1 MFEVSAAGS
10 LRRSARVF
18 LIVLC
23 LVFGMSPV
31 RPVSAQPVMQG
42 NRETVVGVVTLERQ
56 KVPFSTTVPGRAVA
70 FEQVDIRPRVGGTI
84 SEIVYAAG
92 RPVAVGDVL
101 FRIEDQT
108 YRAEAASAE
117 AEVALAQASIS
128 AAQTT
133 VKRYESLVGKGVT
146 DEELAAA
153 RVALL
158 QSEADLS
165 AAQAA
170 LEIARLDLDRTVI
183 KSPIAGFADVPT
195 VSVGALVTENQTDA
209 LTTIT
214 RMDPI
219 FVDVEESSRRIGEVR
234 NKIDSGQL
242 SRGENLAIR
251 LMLETG
257 ETYAGQGQMVSP
269 GTIVSTT
276 TGTTEFRM
284 QFDNPDRR
292 ILPGQFLRVDITLG
306 TTEAILVPQGA
317 TSRSSGGALTAFVA
331 VDGKAEQRV
340 LQEAGS
346 YQNAWIVMDGV
357 TDGEALIVDGLSNL
371 ADGAAVKT
379 VPVTISDEGVVTE
392 SDTAPATKDEG

>member
-1 MFEVSAAGS
+1 MSEFPVVRSPQRAACVLLFAFS
-10 LRRSARVF
+10 LM
-18 LIVLC
+18 C
-23 LVFGMSPV
+23 GMAAV
-31 RPVSAQPVMQG
+31 WPVSAQPVMQG

-56 KVPFSTTVPGRAVA
+56 QVPFSTTVPGRAVA
-70 FEQVDIRPRVGGTI
+70 FEQVDIRPRVGGAI

-92 RPVAVGDVL
+92 QRVAVGDVL
-101 FRIEDQT
+101 FRLEDQT
-108 YRAEAASAE
+108 YRAEVASAE

-158 QSEADLS
+158 QSQADLS

-183 KSPIAGFADVPT
+183 KSPIAGFADVAS
-195 VSVGALVTENQTDA
+195 VSAGALVTENQTDA

-214 RMDPI
+214 RIDPI
-219 FVDVEESSRRIGEVR
+219 YVDVEESSRRIGEVR

-242 SRGENLAIR
+242 SPGETLAIR

-257 ETYAGQGQMVSP
+257 QTYAGQGQMVSP
-269 GTIVSTT
+269 GTSVSTT
-276 TGTTEFRM
+276 TGTTEFRL

-306 TTEAILVPQGA
+306 TTEAVLVPQGA
-317 TSRSSGGALTAFVA
+317 TSRSSGGDLTAFVA
-331 VDGKAEQRV
+331 VDGKAEQRI
-340 LQEAGS
+340 LQAAGS
-346 YQNAWIVMDGV
+346 YRNAWIVTDGV
-357 TDGEALIVDGLSNL
+357 TDGEALIVDGLSTL
-371 ADGAAVKT
+371 TDGAAVKT

-392 SDTAPATKDEG
+392 IDTAPTTKDEG

>member
-1 MFEVSAAGS
+1 MCGMAA
-10 LRRSARVF
+10 VW
-18 LIVLC
+18 
-23 LVFGMSPV
+23 
-31 RPVSAQPVMQG
+31 PVSAQPVMQG

-56 KVPFSTTVPGRAVA
+56 QVPFSTTVPGRAVA
-70 FEQVDIRPRVGGTI
+70 FEQVDIRPRVGGAI

-92 RPVAVGDVL
+92 QRVAVGDVL
-101 FRIEDQT
+101 FRLEDQT
-108 YRAEAASAE
+108 YRAEVASAE

-158 QSEADLS
+158 QSQADLS

-183 KSPIAGFADVPT
+183 KSPIAGFADVAS
-195 VSVGALVTENQTDA
+195 VSAGALVTENQTDA

-214 RMDPI
+214 RIDPI
-219 FVDVEESSRRIGEVR
+219 YVDVEESSRRIGEVR

-242 SRGENLAIR
+242 SPGETLAIR

-257 ETYAGQGQMVSP
+257 QTYAGQGQMVSP
-269 GTIVSTT
+269 GTSVSTT
-276 TGTTEFRM
+276 TGTTEFRL

-306 TTEAILVPQGA
+306 TTEAVLVPQGA
-317 TSRSSGGALTAFVA
+317 TSRSSGGDLTAFVA
-331 VDGKAEQRV
+331 VDGKAEQRI
-340 LQEAGS
+340 LQAAGS
-346 YQNAWIVMDGV
+346 YRNAWIVTDGV
-357 TDGEALIVDGLSNL
+357 TDGEALIVDGLSTL
-371 ADGAAVKT
+371 TDGAAVKT

-392 SDTAPATKDEG
+392 IDTAPTTKDEG